1 MRPLGRC
8 LPHGRIGSAALKS
21 LVPIALKVLLIAV
34 IAGYLGVVLL
44 VWLAQ
49 DRMLFFPQP
58 PGKPATAPAG
68 WLLEQVSFDTRDGT
82 RLSGLLAV
90 PPISR
95 PPLLIYY
102 GGNAEEVTAYAASA
116 ADDYGNRAVLLV
128 NYRGYGRSS
137 GRPSEAALVS
147 DALEIFDWAV
157 NLGSIDADRVAIH
170 GVSLGTGVAVQVAAA
185 RPVRCVVLTSPFA
198 SVREVAR
205 ERFRWLPVDLLLRHP
220 FDSGLRAPTVKA
232 PALVLVGEADTL
244 IPPHHS
250 ARLASLWGGPV
261 ERVGFPGF
269 EHNGLQLH
277 PGYAEAIRA
286 FLNRCH

>member
-8 LPHGRIGSAALKS
+8 LPDGRIGSSALKS
-21 LVPIALKVLLIAV
+21 LVLIAFKVLLVAA

-58 PGKPATAPAG
+58 ARAAKAPEG
-68 WLLEQVSFDTRDGT
+68 WRLEKVAFDTRDGT
-82 RLSGLLAV
+82 RLEGV
-90 PPISR
+90 MVWPPR
-95 PPLLIYY
+95 EDRTPLLVYY
-102 GGNAEEVTAYAASA
+102 GGNAEEVTAYAAASA
-116 ADDYGNRAVLLV
+116 ADYGERAVLLV
-128 NYRGYGRSS
+128 NYRGYGASG
-137 GRPSEAALVS
+137 GRPGEAALIS
-147 DALEIFDWAV
+147 DAMEIFDWAAKHPA
-157 NLGSIDADRVAIH
+157 IDSTRIALH
-170 GVSLGTGVAVQVAAA
+170 GVSPWSGVAVQVAAA
-185 RPVRCVVLTSPFA
+185 RPVTCVVLTSPFA

-205 ERFRWLPVDLLLRHP
+205 ERFSWLPVNLLLRHP
-220 FDSGLRAPTVKA
+220 FDSGLRAPSVKA

-277 PGYAEAIRA
+277 PGYGEAIRA